1 MQRRNYHYFLVRWEV
16 KDFIHLIR
24 PNPLKMRRTAPLS
37 TLQQTII
44 NALHVISSIVYTT
57 TNPKLVTAR
66 ERQEKVVKSIYVTTD
81 KKRDRWLL
89 NNEAQ
94 NLQMSANWISTIL
107 IMENKG
113 KWLSFQ
119 NVVTFPHPIFSAC
132 HLLNQAE
139 PKSIKTLIHL
149 NCHSISYNRLL
160 IYQKLSLLSLT
171 NSHFPY

>member
-1 MQRRNYHYFLVRWEV
+1 MQRRNYHYFLVRCEV

-81 KKRDRWLL
+81 KK
-89 NNEAQ
+89 
-94 NLQMSANWISTIL
+94 
-107 IMENKG
+107 KG
-113 KWLSFQ
+113 
-119 NVVTFPHPIFSAC
+119 IDD
-132 HLLNQAE
+132 
-139 PKSIKTLIHL
+139 
-149 NCHSISYNRLL
+149 Y
-160 IYQKLSLLSLT
+160 
-171 NSHFPY
+171 